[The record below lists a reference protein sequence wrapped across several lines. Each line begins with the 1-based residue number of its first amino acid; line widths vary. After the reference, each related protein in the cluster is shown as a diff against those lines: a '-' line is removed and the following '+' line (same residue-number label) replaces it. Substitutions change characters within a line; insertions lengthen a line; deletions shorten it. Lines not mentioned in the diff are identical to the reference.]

1 MEYLFTYGTLQDT
14 QVQEYIFGRILEGHP
29 DCVLGFRVLENAVY
43 GKYAL
48 AQQTQNL
55 EDEVPGIVYEVT
67 LPELKKADVYE
78 TSAYRREKFP
88 LKSGKQGWI
97 YVENSK

>member
-14 QVQEYIFGRILEGHP
+14 QVQEYIFGRILEGQS
-29 DCVLGFRVLENAVY
+29 DSVLGFKVLENAVY

-48 AQQTQNL
+48 AQQTSNL
-55 EDEVPGIVYEVT
+55 EDETPGVVYEVT
-67 LPELKKADVYE
+67 LSELKKADVYE

-88 LKSGKQGWI
+88 LKSGKQAWI
-97 YVENSK
+97 YVENSN